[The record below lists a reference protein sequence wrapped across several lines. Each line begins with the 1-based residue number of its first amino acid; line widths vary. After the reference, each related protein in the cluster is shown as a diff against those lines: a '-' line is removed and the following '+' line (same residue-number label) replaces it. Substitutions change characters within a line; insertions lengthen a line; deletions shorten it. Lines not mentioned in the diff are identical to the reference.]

1 MAGVLRTAALMA
13 LVQRVCAIAVVG
25 YVPDYRFNSID
36 WRKAVA
42 RTTHLILFSVEPKV
56 DGLQNLDTIRGI
68 LRPQSALSVAL
79 EQAGADAPK
88 VLVSVGGA
96 GRSADFGQV
105 LGSKKSRKRL
115 AKQLLSLLQELPQLS
130 GLDFDVEVQNPDWL
144 NLAKLVLMLRTA
156 IGSRGGEM
164 PVMTMT
170 FHALSAAMKGF
181 APLTLKPQD
190 SEEKRFV
197 DLFDMCHA
205 MTYTVMDQQ
214 GRHASEKMDT
224 DVVEAWAKLGLP
236 AERLT
241 LGIPLF
247 AVKNGA
253 VPATYQEIVTQEPSI
268 ISSGQERTK
277 EGFFFVN
284 AASAAK
290 KVQLAEERGI
300 AGLMIWELGQ
310 DVLEDHGNILR
321 EVWNAAKNKGFL
333 HRLLGFS
340 FKEVSLLRSA
350 TAWRNV
356 LPHRADGRLL
366 LLKGH
371 AVGHEAIAE
380 AFEAVL

>member
-340 FKEVSLLRSA
+340 FKEDHLFSC
-350 TAWRNV
+350 
-356 LPHRADGRLL
+356 
-366 LLKGH
+366 
-371 AVGHEAIAE
+371 
-380 AFEAVL
+380 